1 MDYDC
6 LCFLYKDYSL
16 IKCFV
21 SFKVD
26 IENFLS
32 HHPDH
37 RLPRI
42 KELALALSEKKIL
55 PTSAVQDAE
64 RLDAR
69 WRDLSQK
76 AKLRTTI
83 LEGQPLKTY
92 HFKNLSMSWDTL

>member
-1 MDYDC
+1 M
-6 LCFLYKDYSL
+6 
-16 IKCFV
+16 
-21 SFKVD
+21 D

-55 PTSAVQDAE
+55 PPSAVQDAE

-83 LEGQPLKTY
+83 LEGLFNY
-92 HFKNLSMSWDTL
+92 NINGSWL

>member
-1 MDYDC
+1 MRHIPA
-6 LCFLYKDYSL
+6 LRRLQFQTLFFFPKQ
-16 IKCFV
+16 
-21 SFKVD
+21 VD

-42 KELALALSEKKIL
+42 KELAVALSEKKIL
-55 PTSAVQDAE
+55 PPSAVQDAD

-83 LEGQPLKTY
+83 LEGQPLAES
-92 HFKNLSMSWDTL
+92 FLCFFN